1 MDSWTLQGDSYSFLR
16 SAPHHTYSLCHRDGT
31 PNHVEIFDIIN
42 VPSQR
47 SAISETTCLCDIFG
61 DDCDSS
67 SLSSSPAVGAFVLS
81 QREVDGSAAASP
93 PVDDLNDSSGSYHTA
108 PGSSEGEEGFED
120 SRERLYS
127 PPLQGESSERRQL
140 EGEGLS
146 SGRSEVSE
154 DSSPNLE
161 PKGKPPVP
169 QLSTASPSSEVL
181 NTGER
186 TPSPGHSSPS
196 TLSTEGRASSLSS
209 SSVEKRCSPS
219 SPSPRQACSETEPR
233 TTTPSPSLKDRHN
246 SLSHQS
252 LSPSHSPEPRNRVS
266 SSSSESVN
274 TPDFR
279 VAQGSP
285 GSSYFNQHSTPSPEP
300 TSKDFSLDFTESA
313 VESRATLSSP
323 LPSSS
328 STYQSRE
335 SLASPELNNR
345 PYSPDTQASSPFSE
359 PRGRVS
365 LPDLLSRGS
374 TPDIGYSTHTPE
386 LISDPST
393 AVRDTTTTPESQ
405 DRRLSAEPVSA
416 VSTPAPRYTPPSPVI
431 SIATSPELVASGV
444 SPELRHTAPS
454 PGRLSA
460 ASPATTGTRTPSP
473 DPLHKIRHISSES
486 RTQVS
491 SPVVGYSLSPSPE
504 VTSNSSPIECRF
516 TAPSPEIRI
525 TASSPEVSRRE
536 WSSEVEKTSAS
547 PYSDSAS
554 SRSLTSSPHI
564 TGISYSV
571 VQPEDI
577 SPFPELSRLCTPEPD
592 RTLVSPEARSPTPS
606 RHSRQSSIAESTGT
620 PRDSPHISGFTSSVL
635 QPEITLSH
643 QPRYQTPSPQPKH
656 HTPSPQ
662 PRYQTPSSD
671 KHHTPSPGN
680 QTPSSDKHHTPSP
693 GNQTPS
699 SDKHHT
705 PSPGNQT
712 PSSDKHQTPSPPPKH
727 HTPSP
732 QPRYQT
738 PSSDKHHTPSPEPKH
753 HTPSPQPRYQT
764 PSSDKH
770 HTPSP
775 PPKHLTPSPQPRY
788 QTPSSD
794 KHHTPSP
801 QPKHHTPSPGYQTPS
816 SDKHYTPSPQPKHHT
831 PSPGYQTPS
840 SDKHHTPSPQ
850 RRSRDPSPVTP
861 SPEQRYHQRSP
872 ATLSIEHNPQY
883 TRPTP
888 TLRNT
893 PEVEGDSSYHTHL
906 AKESVSP
913 SFQSDRGNKSV
924 VAEIKSSSPVVAVQ
938 SPVSTS
944 PFLAEET
951 VESSLKQQSTEREA
965 APNLQDNSSL
975 ASFLPEEKQSPTF
988 VQKEDTYINPPIDTK
1003 PPSPN
1008 LQVSKDRSPNISL
1021 VHRATSNSPVQRPEN
1036 AQPQFTAYPMT
1047 SESSSSLKSACT
1059 PETARRQPSARVRR
1073 ENRERITEDMAH
1085 HVNRRRTPS
1094 PPLTR
1099 FTPVHII
1106 APEKPY
1112 RQWQNRRHSPSQVG
1126 ASSPRGHLKKAVTNR
1141 ESPNVAYVDNNSQA
1155 HWVRQAR
1162 QLEMEREMQLDEDRE
1177 VGRERQRDRE
1187 MERERKRREEQVPE
1201 KGKGW
1206 QGDASYR
1213 GEQVEL
1219 SFNARNRKGPASRS
1233 TAPTSRETRQGL
1245 PTAHSYPESSLA
1257 TRQLQQQQL
1266 RLASQQDPR
1275 GGGPSRRLQP
1285 PAPHNKSSVP
1295 GRVAANR
1302 PCQSSSSS
1310 MGSELDE
1317 ADDEVKW
1324 FTDGAFR
1331 SLSSP
1336 EVDYLDMYNSSHRSS
1351 TNMSQPSTQESPA
1364 GVSAAWPAYADFRGS
1379 APRLDNDELSFQQPS
1394 AHYSDGL
1401 DPSRRYEMG
1410 SFECVDVAV
1419 EREEPR
1425 RVRRGVPKRQIQ
1437 LKRKNSA
1444 EGKQDESSENSSP
1457 GFPVMVESPSLESHS
1472 RETFMRQ
1479 HSTPAAMQE
1488 CYRSERSPEPNRQNE
1503 RKLKKSAS
1511 LDETCTKTKM
1521 ATCLIKSVLSKK
1533 MQSVDK
1539 QEAGEEGSPAF
1550 EENSPPIESAPL
1562 KESPKPDSHNLSSS
1576 LQSDYSLSSEG
1587 LPARGELSAK
1597 DEAKPPKSF
1606 GVRSSNRPSS
1616 SSSSRS
1622 VTFSQTE
1629 SEEADSQSRNMT
1641 SSRSEMRPELKM
1653 PFDSKQSR
1661 TGVHGVDDSKTWD
1674 GGEGGDS
1681 ANATAGN
1688 SGAPSAIGASS
1699 TQARVTNRDR
1709 ECENTQ
1715 DHKTLR
1721 QGAKGACMTQTQEI
1735 TLKAVEK
1742 KKASLNVCLTPEA
1755 ENKPEASSPDIK
1767 EERIETSVDEK
1778 TEEEEEANNKAKV
1791 PIHKVRDVRR
1801 LVKNTY
1807 NLSFKATSAV
1817 QPSNVHEEK
1826 TEILNKERREEVTA
1840 REEREVRQ
1848 EIRREER
1855 EEEFREER
1863 KEEMKDSK
1871 LLTLSPPPQSKGS
1884 PLSRSQPMQIEYKA
1898 VCWKEAKNKMPC
1910 SKKDSESDKLWA
1922 SPKLVSRESPSNA
1935 NTLNNTT
1942 GDTVMAK
1949 LSQRDL
1955 NTAAETQETVTEM
1968 HKVPDSE
1975 DKPAVVRAD
1984 RKPPMLGSLPK
1995 QPSKER
2001 EVSTAV
2007 VIIRDGSSKTK
2018 ISASPA
2024 QEEIHTPLQAPAA
2037 SPSPGH
2043 TTPGSSGH
2051 SVSMLIKEK
2060 GYQADIGAVVGD
2072 NHNAPAGKGVPHKH
2086 VNCLEIPLQT
2096 PTHSDG
2102 GRIESHRERTFSSSS
2117 ITSGPSAAPD
2127 NADAFTKTREDE
2139 GLSGKPAVKDTAR
2152 QKSAS
2157 PLRNAQEQAPPPAKQ
2172 KELGDFEAVKRLDPT
2187 FPPRSP
2193 AVRKFRPQPIEVKS
2207 LSKETQK
2214 QETPTN
2220 TTGNSRPQTIEVKS
2234 IAKNS
2239 QKPAVPPKPSCKFKP
2254 ADLGTMPNEAQKSS
2268 TTTVKPQ
2275 GEERP
2280 QTIVVSS
2287 PTIYRKISNESTS
2300 TSNYTRKLAVS
2311 AVSSLKPPPCKTTA
2325 ATVSSLNQSNQST
2338 TTSETEVSNDRGQQQ
2353 NPGASLQSSGY
2364 TQRPTTL
2371 ATAPISATGTGLTS
2385 APGPVPDNQANPV
2398 SGPDSAG
2405 ANQLSRPAVV
2415 DPDSQQQYPRM
2426 AYPHEQA
2433 MPVTSNNT
2441 KQPAAVSTTQVPG
2454 YTHPPCHR
2462 SFSSERPQRIDD
2474 LRFYASDD
2482 PPSYDERESFSP
2494 LMLPDLTQRRS
2505 NRYQPSSRPPPC
2517 SCTAGCP
2524 SHPGITPPHHH
2535 RSPHNLTPPAP
2546 AHSPG
2551 QALPYPVAQPPLRPH
2566 QCRPDP
2572 QPMSYQPGSP
2582 KSSPHGPSQPP
2593 AMYQPLHQPPPCPPH
2608 PSLMQACPADRP
2620 LQPPQHIDPRRPPV
2634 HRSPHQQ
2641 PPGMAGAPYSDP
2653 GHNHSPGLPPMD
2665 PQYLCGPQGLGPS
2678 YGSDYG
2684 GDTSSLYSESSYA
2697 QTPRRVL
2704 LDPET
2709 GKYFYIEV
2717 PVQPL
2722 RKMLFDPETG
2732 QYVEVLIPQQ
2742 AMSHSGLY
2750 PPSAA
2755 PYTSLH
2761 NPNMYAPAP
2770 QYMPYAAPPPQ
2781 AHPQAPPQPPRY
2793 PEVSAAPTMHP
2804 GGPGVNYRHPSGQG
2818 SKPEPQN
2825 HPPLDQSYLESMYY
2839 VPTGMNA
2846 SPNPTPPDYYHKHPP
2861 NLPPTGGKR
2870 S

>member
-16 SAPHHTYSLCHRDGT
+16 SAPRNFSLCHRDGT

-61 DDCDSS
+61 DDCESP
-67 SLSSSPAVGAFVLS
+67 SLSSSPAVEAFVPS
-81 QREVDGSAAASP
+81 QREVDGTAAASP
-93 PVDDLNDSSGSYHTA
+93 LVDDLNDSSGSYHSA
-108 PGSSEGEEGFED
+108 QGSSEGEEGFED

-127 PPLQGESSERRQL
+127 PLLQSESSERRQPEC
-140 EGEGLS
+140 EGQSAGHP
-146 SGRSEVSE
+146 EVSE
-154 DSSPNLE
+154 DSSSNLE
-161 PKGKPPVP
+161 QKSKSSIP

-186 TPSPGHSSPS
+186 SPSPGHNSPC
-196 TLSTEGRASSLSS
+196 TLSPEGRASSLSS
-209 SSVEKRCSPS
+209 SSAEKRCSPS
-219 SPSPRQACSETEPR
+219 SPRQAQSETEPR
-233 TTTPSPSLKDRHN
+233 IVTPTLKARHNSPHRSLTPSP
-246 SLSHQS
+246 
-252 LSPSHSPEPRNRVS
+252 SPEPRNCVS

-274 TPDFR
+274 TQSSPEFR
-279 VAQGSP
+279 IAQVSP
-285 GSSYFNQHSTPSPEP
+285 EPRSSYFNQHSSPSPEP
-300 TSKDFSLDFTESA
+300 TSKDFSVDFTESA
-313 VESRATLSSP
+313 FESSAIPASP
-323 LPSSS
+323 LPS
-328 STYQSRE
+328 QSRE
-335 SLASPELNNR
+335 TLVSPELKNR
-345 PYSPDTQASSPFSE
+345 AYSPDTQASSPFPE
-359 PRGRVS
+359 LKRRVS
-365 LPDLLSRGS
+365 VPDLFSRGS
-374 TPDIGYSTHTPE
+374 TPDIEVSPHTPE
-386 LISDPST
+386 LISDLST
-393 AVRDTTTTPESQ
+393 EGRDTTTTPESQ
-405 DRRLSAEPVSA
+405 DTRFSEPVSTA
-416 VSTPAPRYTPPSPVI
+416 STPAPRYTPPSPVI
-431 SIATSPELVASGV
+431 SIATSPELVQSSV
-444 SPELRHTAPS
+444 SPELRHTTPS
-454 PGRLSA
+454 PGLLSA

-473 DPLHKIRHISSES
+473 SPSHKIRHISTPSEI
-486 RTQVS
+486 RTQGS
-491 SPVVGYSLSPSPE
+491 SPVVSYSLSPSPE
-504 VTSNSSPIECRF
+504 VTSNCSTIERRH
-516 TAPSPEIRI
+516 TAPSPEITI
-525 TASSPEVSRRE
+525 TASSPEVSRRD
-536 WSSEVEKTSAS
+536 WSSEVETASAS
-547 PYSDSAS
+547 PLLEPHFVSAS

-571 VQPEDI
+571 IQPEDRDTP
-577 SPFPELSRLCTPEPD
+577 PFPELARLSTPDPD
-592 RTLVSPEARSPTPS
+592 RTFVSPEARSPTPS
-606 RHSRQSSIAESTGT
+606 RDSIQNNTAESTGT
-620 PRDSPHISGFTSSVL
+620 PRDSPSSVL

-656 HTPSPQ
+656 HTPSPE

-671 KHHTPSPGN
+671 KYQS
-680 QTPSSDKHHTPSP
+680 
-693 GNQTPS
+693 
-699 SDKHHT
+699 
-705 PSPGNQT
+705 
-712 PSSDKHQTPSPPPKH
+712 
-727 HTPSP
+727 PSP
-732 QPRYQT
+732 Q
-738 PSSDKHHTPSPEPKH
+738 H
-753 HTPSPQPRYQT
+753 
-764 PSSDKH
+764 
-770 HTPSP
+770 
-775 PPKHLTPSPQPRY
+775 
-788 QTPSSD
+788 
-794 KHHTPSP
+794 
-801 QPKHHTPSPGYQTPS
+801 
-816 SDKHYTPSPQPKHHT
+816 
-831 PSPGYQTPS
+831 
-840 SDKHHTPSPQ
+840 
-850 RRSRDPSPVTP
+850 RSKDPSPVGLF
-861 SPEQRYHQRSP
+861 PEQRYHQHSP
-872 ATLSIEHNPQY
+872 ENLSTEYNPQC
-883 TRPTP
+883 TQPTP
-888 TLRNT
+888 PLRNT
-893 PEVEGDSSYHTHL
+893 PEIEGGFSSVDIPETQYPTHL

-913 SFQSDRGNKSV
+913 SFELDRGDKSV
-924 VAEIKSSSPVVAVQ
+924 VAEIKSRSPVVAVH

-944 PFLAEET
+944 PFVTEEK
-951 VESSLKQQSTEREA
+951 VDSSFKQQRIEREA
-965 APNLQDNSSL
+965 TPKEANLQDNSSF
-975 ASFLPEEKQSPTF
+975 ASFSEEKQTTGPTF
-988 VQKEDTYINPPIDTK
+988 FQKEDTYNKPPIEIK
-1003 PPSPN
+1003 SPSPN
-1008 LQVSKDRSPNISL
+1008 LLVSKDRSPNISL
-1021 VHRATSNSPVQRPEN
+1021 VHRATSNSPVQKPEN
-1036 AQPQFTAYPMT
+1036 PQPQITTYSPT
-1047 SESSSSLKSACT
+1047 SESISSLKSACT
-1059 PETARRQPSARVRR
+1059 PGQARRQLSTKVRR

-1112 RQWQNRRHSPSQVG
+1112 RQWQNRSRSPSQVV
-1126 ASSPRGHLKKAVTNR
+1126 ASSPSGNLKKAVTNR
-1141 ESPNVAYVDNNSQA
+1141 ESPNVAPVDNNSQA
-1155 HWVRQAR
+1155 HWVRLGTQW
-1162 QLEMEREMQLDEDRE
+1162 EMERETQLEEDRE
-1177 VGRERQRDRE
+1177 VGRERQRDRAR
-1187 MERERKRREEQVPE
+1187 ERERKREEQVPE

-1233 TAPTSRETRQGL
+1233 TAPTSRETLQGL
-1245 PTAHSYPESSLA
+1245 PTVHSFSESLLA
-1257 TRQLQQQQL
+1257 TRQLQQQQSLL
-1266 RLASQQDPR
+1266 RLPSQQDTR
-1275 GGGPSRRLQP
+1275 GGGPSRRLRP
-1285 PAPHNKSSVP
+1285 PAPQNKNCAP

-1302 PCQSSSSS
+1302 PCRSSSSS

-1317 ADDEVKW
+1317 ADNEVKW
-1324 FTDGAFR
+1324 FTDLAFS

-1351 TNMSQPSTQESPA
+1351 TNISQPSTQESPA
-1364 GVSAAWPAYADFRGS
+1364 GVNAAWLAYADFKGS
-1379 APRLDNDELSFQQPS
+1379 APKLDNDELFFQQPS
-1394 AHYSDGL
+1394 AYHSDGL

-1419 EREEPR
+1419 EREDTR

-1437 LKRKNSA
+1437 LKRKNNA

-1457 GFPVMVESPSLESHS
+1457 GLPVMVESPSLESHS

-1479 HSTPAAMQE
+1479 HSTPASMQE
-1488 CYRSERSPEPNRQNE
+1488 CYPSERSPEPNQQHE
-1503 RKLKKSAS
+1503 RKSKLQKSAS

-1539 QEAGEEGSPAF
+1539 QPDEQAGEEVSSNF
-1550 EENSPPIESAPL
+1550 EENSPPTESAVVPL
-1562 KESPKPDSHNLSSS
+1562 KESPKPDAHNLSSS
-1576 LQSDYSLSSEG
+1576 WKSDYSLSSEG
-1587 LPARGELSAK
+1587 IPVRGEPGTK

-1622 VTFSQTE
+1622 VNFSQTE
-1629 SEEADSQSRNMT
+1629 SEEADCQSRNAT
-1641 SSRSEMRPELKM
+1641 SLRSEMRSELKV
-1653 PFDSKQSR
+1653 PFDSKQLR
-1661 TGVHGVDDSKTWD
+1661 NGVQRADDSKTWD
-1674 GGEGGDS
+1674 EREGGDS

-1688 SGAPSAIGASS
+1688 TGAPSVTRASN
-1699 TQARVTNRDR
+1699 TQARATNRDQ
-1709 ECENTQ
+1709 ECENTE
-1715 DHKTLR
+1715 DHQQLQQAEKSAYTS
-1721 QGAKGACMTQTQEI
+1721 KPQEI

-1755 ENKPEASSPDIK
+1755 ENKPEASSPDMSFIEK
-1767 EERIETSVDEK
+1767 EERVETSVDEK
-1778 TEEEEEANNKAKV
+1778 TDEEEGNGNNQVKV

-1817 QPSNVHEEK
+1817 MPSDVNEERL
-1826 TEILNKERREEVTA
+1826 EHFSEERREDVKEEWREEVIA

-1855 EEEFREER
+1855 REEREDEFRVER
-1863 KEEMKDSK
+1863 KEEQKDEVKDSK
-1871 LLTLSPPPQSKGS
+1871 LLTLSPPLQSKGN
-1884 PLSRSQPMQIEYKA
+1884 PLCRPQPMQIEYKA
-1898 VCWKEAKNKMPC
+1898 VCWKEDKNKMPC
-1910 SKKDSESDKLWA
+1910 SRKDSENPGDKPQA
-1922 SPKLVSRESPSNA
+1922 SPNLVTGSSNA
-1935 NTLNNTT
+1935 NTQNYTI
-1942 GDTVMAK
+1942 GDTAIVK
-1949 LSQRDL
+1949 PYQHDL
-1955 NTAAETQETVTEM
+1955 NMAAETQESVTEM
-1968 HKVPDSE
+1968 HKAPDNE
-1975 DKPAVVRAD
+1975 DIPVVVRTD

-1995 QPSKER
+1995 LPSKER

-2007 VIIRDGSSKTK
+2007 VLIRDGSSKTK
-2018 ISASPA
+2018 TPASPA
-2024 QEEIHTPLQAPAA
+2024 QEEIPIPLQAPAA

-2051 SVSMLIKEK
+2051 SVSMLLKEK
-2060 GYQADIGAVVGD
+2060 GYQADIGAMVGD
-2072 NHNAPAGKGVPHKH
+2072 NQNAPVGKRVPCKH

-2096 PTHSDG
+2096 TAPSDS

-2117 ITSGPSAAPD
+2117 TMSGPSAVSD
-2127 NADAFTKTREDE
+2127 NTDTFTKTREE
-2139 GLSGKPAVKDTAR
+2139 EKVSIKPTVKDAAK

-2157 PLRNAQEQAPPPAKQ
+2157 PLRNTQEQTPPPTKQ

-2193 AVRKFRPQPIEVKS
+2193 AIRRFKPQPIEVKS
-2207 LSKETQK
+2207 LSKETQN
-2214 QETPTN
+2214 QEIPTN
-2220 TTGNSRPQTIEVKS
+2220 SIGNSRPQTIEVKS

-2254 ADLGTMPNEAQKSS
+2254 ADLGAMPNEAQRPS
-2268 TTTVKPQ
+2268 TVKPQ

-2287 PTIYRKISNESTS
+2287 PTIYRKISSESTS

-2325 ATVSSLNQSNQST
+2325 TTITNLSNQST
-2338 TTSETEVSNDRGQQQ
+2338 APSETEASNDRGQQQ
-2353 NPGASLQSSGY
+2353 KSGASSQSSSY
-2364 TQRPTTL
+2364 IQRPTTL
-2371 ATAPISATGTGLTS
+2371 ATAPTSATGPGLTS
-2385 APGPVPDNQANPV
+2385 APAPV
-2398 SGPDSAG
+2398 SDPK
-2405 ANQLSRPAVV
+2405 ANQVAGPASTGVNRQSQPAVM
-2415 DPDSQQQYPRM
+2415 DPDSQPQYPRT

-2433 MPVTSNNT
+2433 MPVTSNST
-2441 KQPAAVSTTQVPG
+2441 KPPVAVSTTQVPG
-2454 YTHPPCHR
+2454 YTHQPCYR
-2462 SFSSERPQRIDD
+2462 SLSSERSQRTDD
-2474 LRFYASDD
+2474 LHFYASDD

-2494 LMLPDLTQRRS
+2494 LMLPDLTPRRS

-2524 SHPGITPPHHH
+2524 SHPGLTPPHHH

-2546 AHSPG
+2546 PHSPG
-2551 QALPYPVAQPPLRPH
+2551 QALPYPVAQPPLRTH

-2582 KSSPHGPSQPP
+2582 KSSPLGPSQPP

-2608 PSLMQACPADRP
+2608 PSLMQACPAERP

-2634 HRSPHQQ
+2634 HRSPQQQ
-2641 PPGMAGAPYSDP
+2641 PPGMTGAPYSDP
-2653 GHNHSPGLPPMD
+2653 GHSHSPGLPPMD

-2678 YGSDYG
+2678 YGSEYG
-2684 GDTSSLYSESSYA
+2684 GDSSSLYSESSYG

-2755 PYTSLH
+2755 PYPSLH
-2761 NPNMYAPAP
+2761 NPNMYTPAP
-2770 QYMPYAAPPPQ
+2770 QYMPYAAPPPP
-2781 AHPQAPPQPPRY
+2781 AHPQAQPQPPRY
-2793 PEVSAAPTMHP
+2793 PEASGAATMHP
-2804 GGPGVNYRHPSGQG
+2804 NGPGVTYRNPSGQG

-2825 HPPLDQSYLESMYY
+2825 HPQLDQSYLESMYY